1 MQLVV
6 VVVVVAVFVVAETHV
21 VFFSWLLFW

>member
-1 MQLVV
+1 MQLVVV

-21 VFFSWLLFW
+21 VYSWLLFW